1 MFSQRLLVIGQNP
14 ITAPFA
20 PVQWHRIEAMSMQRP
35 FLVLARAEVEALV
48 SLRDAMCAVEE
59 AFRELARGQ
68 AMLFPV
74 IRERIDP
81 YGGFFGVK
89 AGYMAARGCLGY
101 KGGGFWAS
109 NRDKGLAGHQS
120 VIMLYDP
127 ETGAPKAAMDG
138 NYLTVIRTGAVG
150 AIAARAL
157 ARKNS
162 RVAAIVGTGVQGAIQ
177 LAGLRE
183 VLPIVEARCYDKS
196 AESNRAFAASPA
208 AAGLRIVACES
219 AADAVAGADVV
230 VTATPSFQPI
240 VQDAW
245 IAAGTHINAFGSD
258 TRGKQELEATLLGR
272 AKVVADYL
280 PQARELGE
288 CQHAFR
294 DGVIGQVHAELGEIL
309 TGAKAGRESDEEI
322 TVFDATGIALQDLAV
337 AACAY
342 AAAEERGV
350 GTRVRL
356 N

>member
-1 MFSQRLLVIGQNP
+1 
-14 ITAPFA
+14 
-20 PVQWHRIEAMSMQRP
+20 
-35 FLVLARAEVEALV
+35 VE
-48 SLRDAMCAVEE
+48 D

-74 IRERIDP
+74 VRERIDP

-120 VIMLYDP
+120 VIVLYDP

-162 RVAAIVGTGVQGAIQ
+162 RIAAIIGTGVQGAIQ

-183 VLPIVEARCYDKS
+183 VLPLEEVRCYDKS
-196 AESNRAFAASPA
+196 AASNRAFAAA
-208 AAGLRIVACES
+208 AATDGLRVIPCDT
-219 AADAVAGADVV
+219 AAAAVAGADVV
-230 VTATPSFQPI
+230 VTATPSFQPVI
-240 VQDAW
+240 QDAW
-245 IAAGTHINAFGSD
+245 IATGTHVNAFGSD
-258 TRGKQELEATLLGR
+258 TRGKQELEAKLLAR
-272 AKVVADYL
+272 AKVVPDYL

-288 CQHAFR
+288 CQHAFAA
-294 DGVIGQVHAELGEIL
+294 GLIGNVHAELGEIL
-309 TGAKAGRESDEEI
+309 TGAKPGRESDDEI

-342 AAAEERGV
+342 AAALERGV

-356 N
+356 D

>member
-1 MFSQRLLVIGQNP
+1 M
-14 ITAPFA
+14 IT
-20 PVQWHRIEAMSMQRP
+20 QQP
-35 FLVLARAEVEALV
+35 FLILARAEVETLV
-48 SLRDAMCAVEE
+48 SLRDAIAAVEE
-59 AFRELARGQ
+59 AFCDLARGQ

-120 VIMLYDP
+120 VILLYDP
-127 ETGAPKAAMDG
+127 ETGAPQAAMDG

-162 RVAAIVGTGVQGAIQ
+162 RIAAIIGTGVQGAIQ

-183 VLPIVEARCYDKS
+183 VLPIEEVRCYDKAS
-196 AESNRAFAASPA
+196 GSNQAFAASTA
-208 AAGLRIVACES
+208 AAGLRVIPCDT
-219 AADAVAGADVV
+219 AAEAVAGADVI
-230 VTATPSFQPI
+230 VTATPSFQPVI
-240 VQDAW
+240 EDGW
-245 IAAGTHINAFGSD
+245 IAPGTHINAFGSD
-258 TRGKQELEATLLGR
+258 TRGKQELDVKLMAR
-272 AKVVADYL
+272 AKVVPDYL

-294 DGVIGQVHAELGEIL
+294 AGLIQQVHAELGEIL
-309 TGAKAGRESDEEI
+309 TGSKPGRESDDEI

-337 AACAY
+337 AARAY
-342 AAAEERGV
+342 TAAQERGM

-356 N
+356 D